1 METEGR
7 QRPMCKTH
15 SVEQAPHTIQE
26 FPSNTTVS
34 GWLCRALREAGDGSA
49 AGPEEMRSTG
59 IEPPTTRAPP
69 SQWLP
74 RRALVCAT
82 LLGRMAGEVGFSQRG
97 NLVAHLQR
105 PRFQLQRASGT
116 QGRPQHFPED
126 PSDAMRVR
134 NTCVLLREA
143 AEQLFCHWDLV
154 SQKLASDGPVTS
166 RFAQT
171 RPGRGRARVS
181 RRAKGPGRPSRWE
194 PSPPPSPPSLSLSL
208 SLSVPR
214 GQKT

>member
-1 METEGR
+1 
-7 QRPMCKTH
+7 
-15 SVEQAPHTIQE
+15 
-26 FPSNTTVS
+26 
-34 GWLCRALREAGDGSA
+34 
-49 AGPEEMRSTG
+49 MRSTG
-59 IEPPTTRAPP
+59 IEPPTTRAP
-69 SQWLP
+69 
-74 RRALVCAT
+74 ALAMASASGSCVCDTTWEAG
-82 LLGRMAGEVGFSQRG
+82 GRSGLFPERG

-134 NTCVLLREA
+134 STCVLLREA

-154 SQKLASDGPVTS
+154 SRKLASDGPVTS

-171 RPGRGRARVS
+171 RPGPGRARVS

-194 PSPPPSPPSLSLSL
+194 PSPPPSPPSRSLALSLSL
-208 SLSVPR
+208 SLSLCQCLEARKRNPSSADPHLRHFVR
-214 GQKT
+214 DVLIQCFFHRSIFCL